1 MRNKALGDDLRHD
14 LVGVVDALAALVAQG
29 EDERL
34 SQVGISGREFVS
46 VGIAS

>member
-1 MRNKALGDDLRHD
+1 MLDEALRYDLRHD
-14 LVGVVDALAALVAQG
+14 LVGVADALAALVAQG

-34 SQVGISGREFVS
+34 GQVGISGREFVS